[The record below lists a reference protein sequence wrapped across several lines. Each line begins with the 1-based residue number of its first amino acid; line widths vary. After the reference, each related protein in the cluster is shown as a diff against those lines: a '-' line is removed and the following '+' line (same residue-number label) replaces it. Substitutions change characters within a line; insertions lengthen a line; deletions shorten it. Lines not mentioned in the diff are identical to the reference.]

1 MNQCRQNTVRKSG
14 YITRVMFS
22 KHVRTYIFQ
31 PSNTFKLFFFNT
43 LWQRQ
48 NGCHFVDNIFKCIFM
63 NVNVWILFKMSLKFV
78 PNGPINIILSLV
90 QIMACGRPGEK
101 PLFEPIMVR
110 LLTHICVTW
119 PQWVNT
125 AFHAIQTKRIHP
137 HYMSLYTPFK
147 HWLNISSTTFK
158 H

>member
-43 LWQRQ
+43 L
-48 NGCHFVDNIFKCIFM
+48 CNIFKCIFM
-63 NVNVWILFKMSLKFV
+63 NVNVWILVKMSLKFV
-78 PNGPINIILSLV
+78 PKGPINIISSLV
-90 QIMACGRPGEK
+90 QIMAWGRPGEK
-101 PLFEPIMVR
+101 PLSEPIMVR
-110 LLTHICVTW
+110 SLTHICVTW

-147 HWLNISSTTFK
+147 HWLNILSTTFK